1 MSEVREGGML
11 LLKVELTIALSN
23 LKRVATRFAACERGK
38 KVMLIYCISYF
49 PARIL
54 RGILSLL
61 YKLYAIYTIQ
71 LCSREDH
78 MAWFVCMHCIILL
91 FKSGVLQT
99 CQHCNKQQYN
109 SIQQT
114 ELAIRK
120 IFSHSQTI
128 ILALFQF
135 KTATPSTT
143 CIGKCD

>member
-11 LLKVELTIALSN
+11 LLRVELTIALSN
-23 LKRVATRFAACERGK
+23 LKRVAIRFAACERGNK
-38 KVMLIYCISYF
+38 IMLIYYISNF
-49 PARIL
+49 PAGSL
-54 RGILSLL
+54 HGFLSLL

-71 LCSREDH
+71 PCSWEDH

-114 ELAIRK
+114 KLAVRK
-120 IFSHSQTI
+120 IFLHSQTI
-128 ILALFQF
+128 ILALFKF
-135 KTATPSTT
+135 KTTTPSTT
-143 CIGKCD
+143 CIGKRD

>member
-11 LLKVELTIALSN
+11 LLRVELTIALSN
-23 LKRVATRFAACERGK
+23 LKRVATRFAACERGN
-38 KVMLIYCISYF
+38 KVMLIYCISNF
-49 PARIL
+49 PAGSL
-54 RGILSLL
+54 HGFLSLL

-71 LCSREDH
+71 RCSQEDH
-78 MAWFVCMHCIILL
+78 TAWTVCMHCIILL
-91 FKSGVLQT
+91 EKSGVLQT

-135 KTATPSTT
+135 KTTTPSAT
-143 CIGKCD
+143 CIGKRD

>member
-11 LLKVELTIALSN
+11 LLRVELTIALSN
-23 LKRVATRFAACERGK
+23 LKRVATRFAACERGN
-38 KVMLIYCISYF
+38 KVMLIYCISNF

-54 RGILSLL
+54 RGVLSLL

-71 LCSREDH
+71 HCSWEDH
-78 MAWFVCMHCIILL
+78 TAWSVCMHCIILL
-91 FKSGVLQT
+91 EKSGVLQT
-99 CQHCNKQQYN
+99 YQHCNKQQYN

-135 KTATPSTT
+135 KTAIPSTT
-143 CIGKCD
+143 CIGKRD